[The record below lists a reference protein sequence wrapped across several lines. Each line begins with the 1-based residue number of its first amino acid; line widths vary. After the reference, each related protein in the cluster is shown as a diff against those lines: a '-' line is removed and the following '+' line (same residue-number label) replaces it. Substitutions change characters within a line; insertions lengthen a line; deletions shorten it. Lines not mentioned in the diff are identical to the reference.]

1 MIRGGPEETG
11 WREKGIH
18 PGSGPGLLQTAVMRT
33 MQHTFKIF
41 WQPERRHALY
51 LQKVIPGAR
60 PGRAQPN
67 MYNDMERFEELKK
80 IILERARNASACREQ
95 YGRAYRA
102 ENLEELMQVVRDN
115 FWWACHNRVIDG
127 DIVDAYRDEFATGK
141 IWHNENIT
149 EGFLIASGSATV
161 EASGSA
167 TVEAS
172 GSATVEAS
180 GSATVIASGS
190 ATVKAYGSATVKAS
204 GSATVIASGSATVKA
219 SGSATVKAYDSAT
232 VKAYGSATVIA
243 SDSAT
248 VIASGSATVKAYG
261 SATVKAYDS
270 ATVKAYDSAYVCS
283 WSVKE
288 CQLCDHAIYR
298 IIESNTI
305 RYVDPTIKFER
316 VETPE
321 K

>member
-18 PGSGPGLLQTAVMRT
+18 PGSGPGLLQTAVMRYNDNLNFCSLT
-33 MQHTFKIF
+33 VGKTAGPV
-41 WQPERRHALY
+41 PEEGH
-51 LQKVIPGAR
+51 PGAR

-67 MYNDMERFEELKK
+67 MYKDMERFEELKK
-80 IILERARNASACREQ
+80 IILERARNAAACMGQ

-115 FWWACHNRVIDG
+115 FRWACNNRVIDS

-161 EASGSA
+161 KASGSA
-167 TVEAS
+167 TVEAY
-172 GSATVEAS
+172 E
-180 GSATVIASGS
+180 
-190 ATVKAYGSATVKAS
+190 SATVKAS
-204 GSATVIASGSATVKA
+204 GSATVIA
-219 SGSATVKAYDSAT
+219 
-232 VKAYGSATVIA
+232 YGSATVIA
-243 SDSAT
+243 YESAT

-261 SATVKAYDS
+261 SATVKAYG
-270 ATVKAYDSAYVCS
+270 SAYVCS
-283 WSVKE
+283 YSVKE
-288 CQLCDHAIYR
+288 CQISDHAIYR

-305 RYVDPTIKFER
+305 RYVDPTIKFDR
-316 VETPE
+316 V
-321 K
+321 

>member
-1 MIRGGPEETG
+1 MHLIANEAGGNASEVRILRP
-11 WREKGIH
+11 
-18 PGSGPGLLQTAVMRT
+18 P
-33 MQHTFKIF
+33 
-41 WQPERRHALY
+41 
-51 LQKVIPGAR
+51 QKKDA
-60 PGRAQPN
+60 AMCDAKNQQN
-67 MYNDMERFEELKK
+67 KDMERFEELKK
-80 IILERARNASACREQ
+80 IILERARNASACMEQ

-115 FWWACHNRVIDG
+115 FRWACNNRVIDS

-161 EASGSA
+161 IASGSATVIAYGSA

-180 GSATVIASGS
+180 G
-190 ATVKAYGSATVKAS
+190 
-204 GSATVIASGSATVKA
+204 
-219 SGSATVKAYDSAT
+219 
-232 VKAYGSATVIA
+232 
-243 SDSAT
+243 
-248 VIASGSATVKAYG
+248 
-261 SATVKAYDS
+261 
-270 ATVKAYDSAYVCS
+270 SAYVCS

-305 RYVDPTIKFER
+305 RYVDPDMKFEK
-316 VETPE
+316 VE
-321 K
+321 

>member
-1 MIRGGPEETG
+1 
-11 WREKGIH
+11 
-18 PGSGPGLLQTAVMRT
+18 
-33 MQHTFKIF
+33 
-41 WQPERRHALY
+41 
-51 LQKVIPGAR
+51 
-60 PGRAQPN
+60 
-67 MYNDMERFEELKK
+67 MERFEELKK

-115 FWWACHNRVIDG
+115 FWWACNNGVIDG
-127 DIVDAYRDEFATGK
+127 DTVDAYRDEFATGK

-149 EGFLIASGSATV
+149 EGFLIASGSASVIAYGSASVIAYDSASVIAYGSASV
-161 EASGSA
+161 EAYGSA
-167 TVEAS
+167 SVKAYGSASVKAYGSASVKASDSASVIASDSASVIASDSASVEAY
-172 GSATVEAS
+172 GSAS
-180 GSATVIASGS
+180 VIASGS
-190 ATVKAYGSATVKAS
+190 ASVEAYGSASVKAYG
-204 GSATVIASGSATVKA
+204 
-219 SGSATVKAYDSAT
+219 
-232 VKAYGSATVIA
+232 
-243 SDSAT
+243 
-248 VIASGSATVKAYG
+248 
-261 SATVKAYDS
+261 
-270 ATVKAYDSAYVCS
+270 SAYVCS

>member
-1 MIRGGPEETG
+1 
-11 WREKGIH
+11 
-18 PGSGPGLLQTAVMRT
+18 
-33 MQHTFKIF
+33 
-41 WQPERRHALY
+41 
-51 LQKVIPGAR
+51 
-60 PGRAQPN
+60 
-67 MYNDMERFEELKK
+67 MERFEELKK

-115 FWWACHNRVIDG
+115 FRWACNNRVIDS

-167 TVEAS
+167 TVMAYD
-172 GSATVEAS
+172 SATVMAYD
-180 GSATVIASGS
+180 SATVM
-190 ATVKAYGSATVKAS
+190 AYGSATVKAS
-204 GSATVIASGSATVKA
+204 
-219 SGSATVKAYDSAT
+219 DST
-232 VKAYGSATVIA
+232 
-243 SDSAT
+243 
-248 VIASGSATVKAYG
+248 
-261 SATVKAYDS
+261 
-270 ATVKAYDSAYVCS
+270 YVCS
-283 WSVKE
+283 YTVKE
-288 CQLCDHAIYR
+288 CQISDHAIYR
-298 IIESNTI
+298 IIKSNTI

>member
-172 GSATVEAS
+172 GSATV
-180 GSATVIASGS
+180 
-190 ATVKAYGSATVKAS
+190 
-204 GSATVIASGSATVKA
+204 
-219 SGSATVKAYDSAT
+219 
-232 VKAYGSATVIA
+232 
-243 SDSAT
+243 
-248 VIASGSATVKAYG
+248 IASGSATVKAYG

>member
-1 MIRGGPEETG
+1 
-11 WREKGIH
+11 
-18 PGSGPGLLQTAVMRT
+18 
-33 MQHTFKIF
+33 
-41 WQPERRHALY
+41 
-51 LQKVIPGAR
+51 
-60 PGRAQPN
+60 
-67 MYNDMERFEELKK
+67 MYKDMERFEELKK

-115 FWWACHNRVIDG
+115 FRWACNNRVIDS

-161 EASGSA
+161 IASDSA
-167 TVEAS
+167 TVIAYD
-172 GSATVEAS
+172 
-180 GSATVIASGS
+180 SATVIASGS
-190 ATVKAYGSATVKAS
+190 ATVR
-204 GSATVIASGSATVKA
+204 
-219 SGSATVKAYDSAT
+219 
-232 VKAYGSATVIA
+232 AYGSATVIA

-248 VIASGSATVKAYG
+248 VIASDSATVRAYG
-261 SATVKAYDS
+261 SATVRASDS
-270 ATVKAYDSAYVCS
+270 ATVIASDSTYVCS
-283 WSVKE
+283 YTVKE